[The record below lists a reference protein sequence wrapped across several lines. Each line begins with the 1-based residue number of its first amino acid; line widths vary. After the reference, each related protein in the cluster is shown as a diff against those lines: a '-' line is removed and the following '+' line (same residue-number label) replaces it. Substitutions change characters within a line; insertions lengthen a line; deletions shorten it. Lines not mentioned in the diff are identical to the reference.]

1 MDQKLYRDF
10 VYFDDQRYPSYEGL
24 KYAGFGIFPFL
35 SLIITTVG
43 IVTKIIPFIVVILLI
58 DVLYVAFLYIIRRNN
73 IKKTYS
79 FRFFV
84 NGISSVFLSVLC
96 LLLCFIPVIA
106 INHNVVALIL
116 TGIFSCVLFVFLSCI
131 AIWIC
136 IKKGVFGKAIKSQK
150 LKIASAV
157 SAALL
162 PASGMIGRSIA
173 KTMRSAFD
181 FNNETWGYIVFFI
194 FEFAMLISS
203 LGVALSFMKYHY
215 CRKFAITCDENGDTT
230 SPGLEPPPKVKK
242 NWKSRPIFKVLIV
255 LASIV
260 GAIVGIIIVIFL
272 VALIKAIVSSIGN

>member
-10 VYFDDQRYPSYEGL
+10 VYFDDQRYPSYEDL
-24 KYAGFGIFPFL
+24 KYSGICICLFL
-35 SLIITTVG
+35 SFIMTSCGIAFKNAFLIVTILLFDVFFMAFLHVIRNQKTQNYSLRFLVNGVSSIFVSMFFLLLGFILIIMM
-43 IVTKIIPFIVVILLI
+43 
-58 DVLYVAFLYIIRRNN
+58 
-73 IKKTYS
+73 
-79 FRFFV
+79 
-84 NGISSVFLSVLC
+84 
-96 LLLCFIPVIA
+96 
-106 INHNVVALIL
+106 NHNVVALIL
-116 TGIFSCVLFVFLSCI
+116 TGIFSCVLFAFLSCI

-150 LKIASAV
+150 LKITTAISV
-157 SAALL
+157 ALL
-162 PASGMIGRSIA
+162 PVSGLIGYSMA
-173 KTMRSAFD
+173 KFMNS
-181 FNNETWGYIVFFI
+181 I
-194 FEFAMLISS
+194 FEGNNKTIFYITFSVLGFMLLISS

>member
-1 MDQKLYRDF
+1 MIAN
-10 VYFDDQRYPSYEGL
+10 
-24 KYAGFGIFPFL
+24 KYDVGAL
-35 SLIITTVG
+35 SLIG
-43 IVTKIIPFIVVILLI
+43 I
-58 DVLYVAFLYIIRRNN
+58 ASYI
-73 IKKTYS
+73 
-79 FRFFV
+79 
-84 NGISSVFLSVLC
+84 
-96 LLLCFIPVIA
+96 
-106 INHNVVALIL
+106 
-116 TGIFSCVLFVFLSCI
+116 LFVMLYCLVI
-131 AIWIC
+131 RIC

-260 GAIVGIIIVIFL
+260 GAIVGIFIVIL
-272 VALIKAIVSSIGN
+272 IVAFIKGIVSAIIN